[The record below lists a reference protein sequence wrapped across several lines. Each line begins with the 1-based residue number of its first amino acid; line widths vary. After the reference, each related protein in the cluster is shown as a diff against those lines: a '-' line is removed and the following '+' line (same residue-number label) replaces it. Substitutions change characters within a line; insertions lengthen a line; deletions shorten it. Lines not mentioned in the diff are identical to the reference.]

1 MKKII
6 CPVDFSENSLDAARF
21 ALRFATIADSEI
33 KFLYVSSVLIPT
45 GGINYGIEVESP
57 AYHLRLRTE
66 ELDEQIDALYKEA
79 ELTRDPAKVVCQ
91 AVDYASVVHGIVETA
106 DKNRADLIIMGT
118 KGAAGLKR
126 IFMGSVTTAVLEE
139 AKCPVLAIPADFHA
153 RYVEKVAMATEIA
166 NVEKEVAPAVEFA
179 RIFDARLD
187 IFHISTRQPDDDKLV
202 TDLKQAT
209 GYDKITYTEVIPEI
223 EGDVNEGLHT
233 YVKEH
238 NPDVL
243 VMFYTRRN
251 WFEKLLF
258 GSRTKNVVFQADTAV
273 LSIKRDRSEA
283 TE

>member
-1 MKKII
+1 MKKIV

-21 ALRFATIADSEI
+21 ALRFAAIADSEI

-45 GGINYGIEVESP
+45 GGINYGIEVETP
-57 AYHLRLRTE
+57 AHHLRIRTE
-66 ELDEQIDALYKEA
+66 ELEEQIDGLYKEA
-79 ELTRDPAKVVCQ
+79 DLVRDPQKAVCQ

-106 DKNRADLIIMGT
+106 DKGAADLIIMGT

-139 AKCPVLAIPADFHA
+139 AKCPVLAIPANFHA

-166 NVEKEVAPAVEFA
+166 NVQKEIVKAAEFA
-179 RIFDARLD
+179 RIFDAQLD

-202 TDLKQAT
+202 EELKQTT

-223 EGDVNEGLHT
+223 EGDVNDGLHT
-233 YVKEH
+233 YVENNK
-238 NPDVL
+238 PDVL

-258 GSRTKNVVFQADTAV
+258 GSRTKNVVFHADTAV
-273 LSIKRDRSEA
+273 LSIKRERSESN
-283 TE
+283 E

>member
-66 ELDEQIDALYKEA
+66 ELEEQIDAIYKEA
-79 ELTRDPAKVVCQ
+79 ELTRDPARAVCQ

-106 DKNRADLIIMGT
+106 EKDRADLIIMGT

-139 AKCPVLAIPADFHA
+139 AKCPVLAIPANFHA

-166 NVEKEVAPAVEFA
+166 NVEKEISRAVDFA

-202 TDLKQAT
+202 AELKQAT

-233 YVKEH
+233 YVEKH
-238 NPDVL
+238 KPDVL

-273 LSIKRDRSEA
+273 LSIKRERSEA
-283 TE
+283 VE

>member
-1 MKKII
+1 MKKMI

-21 ALRFATIADSEI
+21 ALRFAAIAESEI

-45 GGINYGIEVESP
+45 GGINYGIEVDTP
-57 AYHLRLRTE
+57 AHHLRIRTE
-66 ELDEQIDALYKEA
+66 ELEEQIDKLYKEA
-79 ELTRDPAKVVCQ
+79 ELVRDPQRAVCR

-106 DKNRADLIIMGT
+106 DKDHADLIIMGT

-126 IFMGSVTTAVLEE
+126 IFMGSVTTAVIEE
-139 AKCPVLAIPADFHA
+139 AHCPVLAIPANFHS

-166 NVEKEVAPAVEFA
+166 NVQKEIGQALEFA

-187 IFHISTRQPDDDKLV
+187 IFHISTRQPDENKLEEE
-202 TDLKQAT
+202 LRAAT

-223 EGDVNEGLHT
+223 EGDINDGLHT
-233 YVKEH
+233 YVETH
-238 NPDVL
+238 RPDVL

-258 GSRTKNVVFQADTAV
+258 GSRTKNVVFHANTAV
-273 LSIKRDRSEA
+273 LSIKRERSEA
-283 TE
+283 NG